1 MTTIYRDLGKT
12 AKRCR
17 VSALLCLASVLAPV
31 LLTGCVKGPHF
42 DDGGLVAALSWLDED
57 DEKTI
62 ISDARLWVYGPEEA
76 HQAASLHFGS
86 AAELAASITRVEE
99 GRYTV
104 AGTCNLVPPFSAA
117 SGDGLEFSLS
127 EPGANPAHAFY
138 GVAEVNIDDRG
149 KITVADIAIRRV
161 LSELTIII
169 EEAPTGAKL
178 SGEVLDAAQS
188 LFPMRRNPDGVFGL
202 PSDRK
207 STVALPET
215 AASEGSIEMPTLRL
229 MPTASGQEFSHL
241 RILLSTAED
250 ETFEFRIEA
259 PLMRP
264 AGKYVVT
271 LNYGQMRPYMRLS
284 VHNINDWTEG
294 WIYNGE
300 ILDPD
305 AAPSSPGHPSQC
317 ETGTVPCKT
326 IKQTK

>member
-1 MTTIYRDLGKT
+1 
-12 AKRCR
+12 
-17 VSALLCLASVLAPV
+17 
-31 LLTGCVKGPHF
+31 
-42 DDGGLVAALSWLDED
+42 
-57 DEKTI
+57 
-62 ISDARLWVYGPEEA
+62 
-76 HQAASLHFGS
+76 
-86 AAELAASITRVEE
+86 
-99 GRYTV
+99 
-104 AGTCNLVPPFSAA
+104 
-117 SGDGLEFSLS
+117 
-127 EPGANPAHAFY
+127 
-138 GVAEVNIDDRG
+138 
-149 KITVADIAIRRV
+149 
-161 LSELTIII
+161 
-169 EEAPTGAKL
+169 
-178 SGEVLDAAQS
+178 
-188 LFPMRRNPDGVFGL
+188 MRRDPDGVFGL

-215 AASEGSIEMPTLRL
+215 AASAGSIEMPTLRL

-271 LNYGQMRPYMRLS
+271 LKYGQMRPYMRLS

-305 AAPSSPGHPSQC
+305 AAPSSPGHPSPC